1 MPDTWDVLA
10 RGEGVHLSEQLAR
23 RFGLAAGDAVS
34 IPTPGGPWEATV
46 AGIYADYGNPI
57 GQMRIAVG
65 ELTARWPDV
74 ERLRYAI
81 RMDPGDVPEVMA
93 GLEDRFGFAEGQ
105 AVDQA
110 SLKALSRSVFERTFT
125 VTAALNVLTLAV
137 AALALLTSLL
147 TLSAMRLPQ
156 LAPVWALGLTRRQ
169 LGWVEL
175 GKALM
180 LAGLTALVALPV
192 GLAVAW
198 LLLAVVNVQAFGW
211 RLPMHLFP
219 LDWARL
225 GLLAVLTALLASALP
240 IWRLARTP
248 PGRLL
253 QVFANER

>member
-1 MPDTWDVLA
+1 LDPN
-10 RGEGVHLSEQLAR
+10 QL
-23 RFGLAAGDAVS
+23 
-34 IPTPGGPWEATV
+34 I
-46 AGIYADYGNPI
+46 
-57 GQMRIAVG
+57 
-65 ELTARWPDV
+65 
-74 ERLRYAI
+74 
-81 RMDPGDVPEVMA
+81 
-93 GLEDRFGFAEGQ
+93 
-105 AVDQA
+105 DQT
-110 SLKALSRSVFERTFT
+110 SLKAMSRGIFERTFT

-147 TLSAMRLPQ
+147 TLSTMRLPQ

-175 GKALM
+175 GKSLM
-180 LAGLTALVALPV
+180 LAGFTAVIALPV

-211 RLPMHLFP
+211 RLPLHLFP
-219 LDWARL
+219 IDWARL
-225 GLLAVLTALLASALP
+225 GLLAMLTALLASALP